1 MHAHSRGLR
10 SIYVSLAVFIS
21 LGVFALPAGAQLKT
35 ELVNGYEAVANEVL
49 VKSSAGANAAGFAR
63 ALYANQIDNVQ
74 TVGSNG
80 WQLLHSSALS
90 ASALVSAFNANSA
103 IERAEPNY
111 VVHADLIPN
120 DPFWPNLYGMR
131 KIDAPD
137 AWDLST
143 GSTANVVAVIDTGI
157 TYDHPDLV
165 DNVWSAPADYEVMIG
180 SLTLDCPAG
189 SHGYNAILDTC
200 DPRDDNGHG
209 THTSGTVGAIGN
221 NGIGVVGVNWTA
233 SVMSAKFLNSG
244 GTGTVADAIKAIE
257 FTIQVKAYFGSDAN
271 VRVLSN
277 SWGGP
282 GFSAALR
289 DEIASA
295 RDNDMMFVAAAGNNS
310 SDNDV
315 TPFYPASYAVE
326 NVISVLATTSTDARA
341 SFSNYG
347 ANSVHLGAP
356 GNGIIST
363 VRTGYGSASGTSMAT
378 PHVAGAAALV
388 LSYCSMDTATL
399 TAALLNNVDPV
410 DALSGLTITGGRLNV
425 FAAMNDPSCVPGP

>member
-1 MHAHSRGLR
+1 MHAHSKGLR
-10 SIYVSLAVFIS
+10 SIYVSLA
-21 LGVFALPAGAQLKT
+21 VFALPAGAQLKT

-49 VKSSAGANAAGFAR
+49 VKASAGANAAVFAE
-63 ALYANQIDNVQ
+63 ALHANQIDNVQ

-80 WQLLHSSALS
+80 WQLLHSSGLS
-90 ASALVSAFNANSA
+90 AARLVSAFNASA
-103 IERAEPNY
+103 SVERAEPNY

-131 KIDAPD
+131 NIDGPD

-157 TYDHPDLV
+157 TYNHPDLV
-165 DNVWSAPADYEVMIG
+165 DNVWSAPADYEVFIG

-200 DPRDDNGHG
+200 DPLDDNGHG

-233 SVMSAKFLNSG
+233 SVMSAKFLNSAG
-244 GTGTVADAIKAIE
+244 SGTTANAIKSIE
-257 FTIQVKAYFGSDAN
+257 FTIQVKAYFGADAN

-277 SWGGP
+277 SWGGG

-295 RDNDMMFVAAAGNNS
+295 RDNDMMFVAAAGNNNS
-310 SDNDV
+310 NNDT
-315 TPFYPASYAVE
+315 TPFYPANYQVE
-326 NVISVLATTSTDARA
+326 NVISVLATVPNDSRA
-341 SFSNYG
+341 GFSNYG

-356 GNGIIST
+356 GSGIIST
-363 VRTGYGSASGTSMAT
+363 WPTGSGYASASGTSMAT

-388 LSYCSMDTATL
+388 LSYCGMDTPTL
-399 TAALLNNVDPV
+399 TAALLNNVDPI

-425 FAAMNDPSCVPGP
+425 FAAMNDPSCVPGQ

>member
-10 SIYVSLAVFIS
+10 SVYMSLVF
-21 LGVFALPAGAQLKT
+21 FALPASAQLKT
-35 ELVNGYEAVANEVL
+35 ELVNGHEAVANDVL
-49 VKSSAGANAAGFAR
+49 VKSSAGANAAVFAQ

-74 TVGSNG
+74 SVGSNG

-90 ASALVSAFNANSA
+90 AAELVSAFNANSA
-103 IERAEPNY
+103 VERAEPNY
-111 VVHADLIPN
+111 VVHADVIPN

-131 KIDAPD
+131 AISAPD

-157 TYDHPDLV
+157 TYNHPDLV
-165 DNVWSAPADYEVMIG
+165 DNVWSAPSDYSVMIG
-180 SLTLDCPAG
+180 NVTLNCSAG
-189 SHGYNAILDTC
+189 THGYNAITNSC
-200 DPRDDNGHG
+200 DPLDDHGHG

-244 GTGTVADAIKAIE
+244 GSGTTADAIKSIE
-257 FTIQVKAYFGSDAN
+257 FTIQVKSYFGSDAN

-277 SWGGP
+277 SWGGG
-282 GFSAALR
+282 GFSEALR

-295 RDNDMMFVAAAGNNS
+295 RDNDMMFVAAAGNNN

-341 SFSNYG
+341 GFSNYG

-356 GNGIIST
+356 GNAIVST
-363 VRTGYGSASGTSMAT
+363 LRTGGYGSMSGTSMAT

-388 LSYCSMDTATL
+388 LSYCSMDTPTL
-399 TAALLNNVDPV
+399 TAALLNNVDPI
-410 DALSGLTITGGRLNV
+410 DALSGITITGGRLNV
-425 FAAMNDPSCVPGP
+425 FAAMNDPSCVPGQ